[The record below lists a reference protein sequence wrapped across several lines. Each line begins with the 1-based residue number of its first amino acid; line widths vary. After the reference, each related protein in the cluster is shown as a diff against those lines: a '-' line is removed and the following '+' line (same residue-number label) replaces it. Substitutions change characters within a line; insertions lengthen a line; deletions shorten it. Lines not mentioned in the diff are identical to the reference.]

1 MDKPYKIRL
10 PDLVRL
16 VRLAGRSNFV
26 TISEG
31 LTEMDL
37 SREVLQFPLNSK
49 EVGAGK
55 SAVYPRLVH
64 ASGRRC
70 GVHVYSSYDDLAKGN

>member
-1 MDKPYKIRL
+1 MSKSF
-10 PDLVRL
+10 DLDTKD
-16 VRLAGRSNFV
+16 AF
-26 TISEG
+26 SEG

-55 SAVYPRLVH
+55 SAVYPRFSPRKWSQMWVPRLFE
-64 ASGRRC
+64 
-70 GVHVYSSYDDLAKGN
+70 L